1 MTQPVNSKPIPRQA
15 GVEAA
20 LRRAAA
26 EARELAARTNTP
38 VLVLQSGQ
46 IVDLNQ
52 SRPKAS

>member
-1 MTQPVNSKPIPRQA
+1 MTPPVNPKPVPRQQ

-26 EARELAARTNTP
+26 EARELGARTNTP
-38 VLVLQSGQ
+38 VLVLRHGQ

-52 SRPKAS
+52 SQPKAS

>member
-1 MTQPVNSKPIPRQA
+1 MTQPVNSKSVPRQA

-26 EARELAARTNTP
+26 EARKLAARTNTP
-38 VLVLQSGQ
+38 VLVLQHGQ